1 MARIF
6 GRTMIDQWMLDPTV
20 TYLNH
25 GTVGAPPI
33 PVIAHWRDIQDE
45 IELQPAQYL
54 LRELADIDAVGK
66 PAAPRMRTAARH
78 VADFVGCE
86 VEQFGFV
93 DNATTGC
100 NAVLRSFPF
109 RAGDEI
115 AVTNLGYGGVN
126 NAVEYAAKQSGG
138 TVCVIDLPRPG
149 AQPHEFVAAVE
160 AALAPNTRM
169 LVIDHITSQTAL
181 VLPIAEIAAACHRH
195 GVVVLVDGAHAPGAI
210 DLDVDSLGA
219 DFYVANLHKWLWTPR
234 SCGFVWAAAEHVA
247 HLHPTVISWGYRNGL
262 AAEFDLLG
270 TRDPSPFLAAPFA
283 IELWNDWGGRLI
295 LDHNHQLIVRN
306 ARRLAEAWGTEFSI
320 PESMLGPMAY
330 VTLPDGLGST
340 RAEAVALQESL
351 LADDRIEVPVFAD
364 QGLLTCRISAQIYN
378 DDNDFAFLIDAV
390 KSRC

>member
-1 MARIF
+1 MARVF

-33 PVIAHWRDIQDE
+33 PVVARWRAIQDE
-45 IELQPAQYL
+45 IELQPAQFL

-66 PAAPRMRTAARH
+66 PAAPRMRVAAQE

-115 AVTNLGYGGVN
+115 LVMNLGYGGVN
-126 NAVEYAAKQSGG
+126 RAVDFVAKQNGC
-138 TVCVIDLPRPG
+138 TVRVVELPRPG
-149 AQPHEFVAAVE
+149 AQPHEFVASVD
-160 AALAPNTRM
+160 AAIAPNTRM
-169 LVIDHITSQTAL
+169 VVVDHITSQTAL
-181 VLPIAEIAAACHRH
+181 VLPVADIAAACHRH
-195 GVVVLVDGAHAPGAI
+195 GAVVLVDGAHAPGAI
-210 DLDVDSLGA
+210 ALDVDSLGV

-234 SCGFVWAAAEHVA
+234 SCGFVWAAEEHVA
-247 HLHPTVISWGYRNGL
+247 KLHPTVISWGYGNGL

-270 TRDPSPFLAAPFA
+270 TRDPSPFLTAPFA
-283 IELWNDWGGRLI
+283 IELWQDWGGETI
-295 LDHNHQLIVRN
+295 LQHNHDLVVKN
-306 ARRLAEAWGTEFSI
+306 AHRLAEAWGTEFAI
-320 PESMLGPMAY
+320 PHEMIGPMAY
-330 VTLPDGLGST
+330 VALPEGLGST
-340 RAEAVALQESL
+340 RVEAVALQESL

-364 QGLLTCRISAQIYN
+364 NGRLTCRISAQIYN

-390 KSRC
+390 KSRR

>member
-1 MARIF
+1 MARVF

-33 PVIAHWRDIQDE
+33 PVIAHWRSIQDE

-66 PAAPRMRTAARH
+66 PVAPRMRVAAQD

-93 DNATTGC
+93 DNATAGC

-126 NAVEYAAKQSGG
+126 NAVEYVAHQCGG
-138 TVCVIDLPRPG
+138 TVRVIDLPRPG

-160 AALAPNTRM
+160 AGLALNTRM

-181 VLPIAEIAAACHRH
+181 ILPIADIAATCHRH

-210 DLDVDSLGA
+210 PLDVDSLGV

-234 SCGFVWAAAEHVA
+234 SCGFVWAAEEHVE
-247 HLHPTVISWGYRNGL
+247 HLHPTVISGGYRNGL
-262 AAEFDLLG
+262 AA
-270 TRDPSPFLAAPFA
+270 
-283 IELWNDWGGRLI
+283 
-295 LDHNHQLIVRN
+295 
-306 ARRLAEAWGTEFSI
+306 
-320 PESMLGPMAY
+320 
-330 VTLPDGLGST
+330 
-340 RAEAVALQESL
+340 
-351 LADDRIEVPVFAD
+351 
-364 QGLLTCRISAQIYN
+364 
-378 DDNDFAFLIDAV
+378 
-390 KSRC
+390 